1 VNEADMADR
10 GKQRAESARD
20 HDDSEL
26 IDAMDEAPTQGGRS
40 GGRMARDVGTQDE
53 IEHDV
58 EGQSVTRIRAEDKKE
73 GAELPR
79 NNQR

>member
-1 VNEADMADR
+1 MTDR

-26 IDAMDEAPTQGGRS
+26 IDAMDGAPAQGGRS

-53 IEHDV
+53 IAQDV
-58 EGQSVTRIRAEDKKE
+58 EGQSVTRVRAEDKKE
-73 GAELPR
+73 EADLPR
-79 NNQR
+79 YNQR